1 MKIGNGIG
9 FLGVLFIV
17 FLVLKL
23 TNQIDWSWWL
33 ITCPLW
39 APVVVVAVVWLILM
53 IWSRLFLWYKLRTDD
68 TFSKQYEQLKRQ
80 REQAKKQP
88 RTLSDRLKQMQEER
102 ERLERERHERKY

>member
-1 MKIGNGIG
+1 MKTGNGIG

-39 APVVVVAVVWLILM
+39 APVVVVAVVWLVLM
-53 IWSRLFLWYKLRTDD
+53 IWSRLFLWYKLRTDEV
-68 TFSKQYEQLKRQ
+68 FRKHFEQMKEREERIRQ
-80 REQAKKQP
+80 QP
-88 RTLSDRLKQMQEER
+88 RTLADRLKQMQEEAEKM
-102 ERLERERHERKY
+102 ERQNK

>member
-1 MKIGNGIG
+1 MKTGNGIG

-39 APVVVVAVVWLILM
+39 APVVVVAVVWLVLM

-68 TFSKQYEQLKRQ
+68 TFKKQYELLKRQ
-80 REQAKKQP
+80 QEVIRKQP
-88 RTLSDRLKQMQEER
+88 RTFADRMKQMQEQR
-102 ERLERERHERKY
+102 EKLERERNGKKS